1 MKLWDSVTTQLF
13 SVHQPCARFLLRK
26 QFLLILRF
34 SQSSAFLFKL
44 IIYLFILAVLCGI
57 WDLSSL
63 TRDQTYTLCNG
74 SADS

>member
-1 MKLWDSVTTQLF
+1 MKLGDSVTTQLF

-44 IIYLFILAVLCGI
+44 YYLFIYFGCAV
-57 WDLSSL
+57 WHM
-63 TRDQTYTLCNG
+63 G
-74 SADS
+74 S

>member
-26 QFLLILRF
+26 QFLFILRF

-44 IIYLFILAVLCGI
+44 YFYLFIFLFWLYCVAYGI
-57 WDLSSL
+57 LVP
-63 TRDQTYTLCNG
+63 
-74 SADS
+74 